1 MSSRAKFYRAEA
13 DRFRAIAATSRDP
26 VFAERYRQL
35 AKDSIEVAESFEAM
49 HVLAYGRPTSQP
61 ATQDGA
67 VRRAA
72 FNR

>member
-35 AKDSIEVAESFEAM
+35 AKDSIEVAEAFEAM
-49 HVLAYGRPTSQP
+49 HALVYGHPTSQS
-61 ATQDGA
+61 ATQDIA
-67 VRRAA
+67 ARRAA
-72 FNR
+72 FTR